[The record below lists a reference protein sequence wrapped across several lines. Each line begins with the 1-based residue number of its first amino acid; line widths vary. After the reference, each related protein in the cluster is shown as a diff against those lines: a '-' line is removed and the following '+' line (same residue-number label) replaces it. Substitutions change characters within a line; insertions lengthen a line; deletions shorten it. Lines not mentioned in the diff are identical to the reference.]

1 MNLCLRHIALFVCI
15 GLLSTTFSYS
25 QKLRSHKV
33 RTGDT
38 ALLLTE
44 LYEVT
49 LDDLLALNKN
59 LNNNLVEGNTVL
71 IPETYRLTEPIKLP
85 KQVFSRFKLH
95 KVKAGETVFGVSQKY
110 GIDQSVLLAFNSELN
125 NQGLQRGM
133 KIKIPIYR
141 TEMVSSY
148 IGNGLKS
155 YEVQPQEG
163 KWRISQKFGIS
174 IAQLELINSDLPETL
189 ASGQIINVP
198 NKPSVDPNT
207 NDLDYY

>member
-1 MNLCLRHIALFVCI
+1 MNIRLRHITLLICI

-95 KVKAGETVFGVSQKY
+95 KVKAGETVFGV
-110 GIDQSVLLAFNSELN
+110 
-125 NQGLQRGM
+125 
-133 KIKIPIYR
+133 
-141 TEMVSSY
+141 
-148 IGNGLKS
+148 
-155 YEVQPQEG
+155 
-163 KWRISQKFGIS
+163 
-174 IAQLELINSDLPETL
+174 
-189 ASGQIINVP
+189 
-198 NKPSVDPNT
+198 
-207 NDLDYY
+207 